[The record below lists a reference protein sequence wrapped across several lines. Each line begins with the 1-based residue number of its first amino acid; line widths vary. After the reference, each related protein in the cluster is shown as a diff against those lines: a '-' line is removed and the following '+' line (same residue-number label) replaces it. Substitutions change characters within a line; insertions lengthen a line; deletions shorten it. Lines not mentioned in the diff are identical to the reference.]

1 MALTRLCKSNATK
14 SDFDRAHPDV
24 WPHGGK
30 AFFLQGLHLHM
41 GLISMPLRM
50 CIMIFG
56 KTNDYDEI
64 HNVCTLYIHNR
75 TENDGKSVW
84 LGMKYFACCLYHIPI
99 KLHVIYSLSCQF
111 QKIPCSLE
119 IYMIISRS
127 LR

>member
-1 MALTRLCKSNATK
+1 MTLTRLCKSNATK

-30 AFFLQGLHLHM
+30 PFFLQGLHM

-64 HNVCTLYIHNR
+64 HNVCTLYTFHNR
-75 TENDGKSVW
+75 TENDGKSVIRHEI
-84 LGMKYFACCLYHIPI
+84 LCLLPVPHSNQATCNLFII
-99 KLHVIYSLSCQF
+99 MSVSKNSLQS
-111 QKIPCSLE
+111 
-119 IYMIISRS
+119 
-127 LR
+127 